1 MGWKTMAAA
10 VVLSSAATVASV
22 TPAVAEEAPQ
32 WQVTVLPMP
41 SEAPDGLAYL
51 DGSDGH
57 GGYVGTIGTNDR
69 FLVVRWHCGKVAVQP
84 GPPNGNDYPRVN
96 GESSDGTVL
105 VDGFTLDPAGVY
117 HPVSTG
123 PWRYAGASKIGP
135 RGDLLGEGDDPVTL
149 SPVML
154 YWPTPSAEPVVLT
167 GALPGSWPT
176 AIDDDGTVLLGHP
189 DGPYLLRDG
198 VVSKLTL
205 PDGYRDGRASAIR
218 DGVVVGAATP
228 TDGQAGQGVVW
239 ESPDSPQVLPNSLY
253 AAGLNSHGLVVGEDN
268 HGATAAWQDG
278 QELGPL
284 PGPDGLPKVF
294 SYLVD
299 EDGAIPGE
307 ATPATSGL
315 GYRVAVW
322 RLTTE

>member
-10 VVLSSAATVASV
+10 VVLLTAAST
-22 TPAVAEEAPQ
+22 TPAMAAETPH
-32 WQVTVLPMP
+32 WQVTLLPMP
-41 SEAPDGLAYL
+41 ADVPNALAYL
-51 DGSDGH
+51 NGADGH
-57 GGYVGTIGTNDR
+57 GGYVGTIGTDDR
-69 FLVVRWHCGKVAVQP
+69 FLIVRWHCGEVVVQP

-96 GESSDGTVL
+96 GESRDGTVL
-105 VDGFTLDPAGVY
+105 VDSFTLDRAGVY

-123 PWRYAGASKIGP
+123 PWRYAGPSKIGP
-135 RGDLLGEGDDPVTL
+135 RGDLLGAGDDPVTL
-149 SPVML
+149 SPVVL
-154 YWPTPSAEPVVLT
+154 YWPSPSAEPVVLT

-189 DGPYLLRDG
+189 DGPYLLHDG
-198 VVSKLTL
+198 VVRKLAL
-205 PDGYRDGRASAIR
+205 PEGYRNGRADAIR
-218 DGVVVGAATP
+218 HGVVVGAATP
-228 TDGQAGQGVVW
+228 TDGPGDGGLVW
-239 ESPDSPQVLPNSLY
+239 ASPDSPQVLPNSRY
-253 AAGLNSHGLVVGEDN
+253 AQGLNSHGLVVGGDSN
-268 HGATAAWQDG
+268 GTTAAWQDG

-299 EDGAIPGE
+299 DDGAIPGE

-322 RLTTE
+322 RPTTG